1 MNTTNTRRGQ
11 TQEIIHKNSHSR
23 KSLSGIYNAC
33 RCKNHVMLNSF
44 QHLPLTQTCDK
55 KEEILNQVQ
64 DDNSIKE
71 EALNKGSFRA
81 PLRSGFTR
89 SSSSRSV
96 SMRDIG
102 ANPCGFT
109 QNVIICPPCG
119 EQSLAPEGFNPGV
132 AGATKE
138 GQNRKNA
145 LWPLLPRL
153 SAVLPPQG
161 REMNRGFTPR
171 SVTPQCRYAG
181 YSGRTGFTLGRHAEP
196 RPLPLGRALKSFN
209 SGSYQTVS
217 ASSRSIKGFTLI
229 ELLVVVLIIGIL
241 AAVAV
246 PQYQK
251 AVYKARAT
259 EALAMLHSIEQAQ
272 EAFYLANGEY
282 TNDLTEL
289 DIEVPTTQIG
299 AWGLGNFDNK
309 YSFSCLEKRTCGAD
323 IDNKNMPRFEFI
335 LKGYANRLDKSTKLC
350 IYGDLKG
357 TKNELAKQICESMG
371 THFPEG
377 GEETFY
383 KIN

>member
-1 MNTTNTRRGQ
+1 MKSTEKVFVNKVCHCRGM
-11 TQEIIHKNSHSR
+11 
-23 KSLSGIYNAC
+23 G
-33 RCKNHVMLNSF
+33 
-44 QHLPLTQTCDK
+44 
-55 KEEILNQVQ
+55 
-64 DDNSIKE
+64 
-71 EALNKGSFRA
+71 G
-81 PLRSGFTR
+81 
-89 SSSSRSV
+89 
-96 SMRDIG
+96 
-102 ANPCGFT
+102 
-109 QNVIICPPCG
+109 
-119 EQSLAPEGFNPGV
+119 
-132 AGATKE
+132 
-138 GQNRKNA
+138 
-145 LWPLLPRL
+145 
-153 SAVLPPQG
+153 PQG
-161 REMNRGFTPR
+161 SAISLIRLCKRVENFFLKTTKQKGD
-171 SVTPQCRYAG
+171 PQQK
-181 YSGRTGFTLGRHAEP
+181 
-196 RPLPLGRALKSFN
+196 PLGMTANFITSH
-209 SGSYQTVS
+209 
-217 ASSRSIKGFTLI
+217 GFTLI

-309 YSFSCLEKRTCGAD
+309 YSYSCLEKRTCGAD

-335 LKGYANRLDKSTKLC
+335 LKDYANRLDKSTKLC

>member
-1 MNTTNTRRGQ
+1 MNTTNTRRGF

-33 RCKNHVMLNSF
+33 RC
-44 QHLPLTQTCDK
+44 Q
-55 KEEILNQVQ
+55 
-64 DDNSIKE
+64 
-71 EALNKGSFRA
+71 
-81 PLRSGFTR
+81 
-89 SSSSRSV
+89 
-96 SMRDIG
+96 
-102 ANPCGFT
+102 
-109 QNVIICPPCG
+109 
-119 EQSLAPEGFNPGV
+119 
-132 AGATKE
+132 TKE
-138 GQNRKNA
+138 NA
-145 LWPLLPRL
+145 LLNGCVEDPRYQP
-153 SAVLPPQG
+153 SG
-161 REMNRGFTPR
+161 MTPN
-171 SVTPQCRYAG
+171 
-181 YSGRTGFTLGRHAEP
+181 LM
-196 RPLPLGRALKSFN
+196 
-209 SGSYQTVS
+209 
-217 ASSRSIKGFTLI
+217 GFTLI

-241 AAVAV
+241 AAVAL

-309 YSFSCLEKRTCGAD
+309 YSYSCLEKRTCGAD

-335 LKGYANRLDKSTKLC
+335 LKDYANRLDKSTKLC